1 MLAPQLCLKAVR
13 AAQESASF
21 AEGMK
26 AERDLFIKLL
36 TNPQSRALQNVFFAQ
51 RECAKIPGLNVK
63 ALAKPIQK
71 VGVIG
76 CGTMGGG
83 ICMCFVE
90 KGVAVTVLETKQQY
104 LDKGMGVIQSNWSR
118 QVKKGTFCEVF
129 FFIFLLRVCLLGR
142 LSKTKYEKYVSLI
155 TPTLSYNDLSD
166 CDIVIEAV
174 FENLRVKQE
183 VFRTLDRV
191 CKKECILASNTS
203 FIPIEDIAKV
213 TSRPNQV
220 IGTHFFAPAN
230 KMQLLE
236 NVRFDGGADDVTCA
250 TVQNMAKLIGKKGVL
265 VRSCPGFV
273 GNRMFRLETAEAM
286 VMVMEG
292 ASPADIDSVCYKDV
306 GCAMGVIAVMDLSGL
321 DLGYDARKE
330 KGIKDP
336 RFALSDAL
344 VESGRRGLKTGKGMY
359 DYPGFPKSRKGVP
372 SKFVEGMILK
382 IAKAQ
387 GVERRNIS
395 KQEILER
402 LFYPMINEGFN
413 ILNEGVALRPSDIDV
428 VLVFG
433 YGFPPHKGGPMHWA
447 QSEIGLKKLYKTML
461 KYQAKYP
468 GVEYWKPSPLLKS
481 CVDAKM
487 SLAKYWKKQNKTSK
501 L

>member
-1 MLAPQLCLKAVR
+1 
-13 AAQESASF
+13 
-21 AEGMK
+21 
-26 AERDLFIKLL
+26 
-36 TNPQSRALQNVFFAQ
+36 
-51 RECAKIPGLNVK
+51 
-63 ALAKPIQK
+63 
-71 VGVIG
+71 
-76 CGTMGGG
+76 MG
-83 ICMCFVE
+83 
-90 KGVAVTVLETKQQY
+90 
-104 LDKGMGVIQSNWSR
+104 
-118 QVKKGTFCEVF
+118 
-129 FFIFLLRVCLLGR
+129 
-142 LSKTKYEKYVSLI
+142 
-155 TPTLSYNDLSD
+155 
-166 CDIVIEAV
+166 
-174 FENLRVKQE
+174 
-183 VFRTLDRV
+183 
-191 CKKECILASNTS
+191 S

-250 TVQNMAKLIGKKGVL
+250 TVQQMAKLIGKKGVL

-273 GNRMFRLETAEAM
+273 GNRMFRLETSEAM
-286 VMVMEG
+286 AMVMEG
-292 ASPADIDSVCYKDV
+292 ASPAEIDDVCYKDV

-330 KGIKDP
+330 SGIKDP
-336 RFALSDAL
+336 RYALSDAL

-359 DYPGFPKSRKGVP
+359 DYPGFPRSRKPAP
-372 SKFVEGMILK
+372 SKFVENMIVE
-382 IAKAQ
+382 IAAKQ
-387 GVERRNIS
+387 NVQRRKIS

-433 YGFPPHKGGPMHWA
+433 YGFPPYRGGPMHWA

-468 GVEYWKPSPLLKS
+468 HVAYWKPSPLLKA
-481 CVDAKM
+481 CVDARM
-487 SLAKYWKKQNKTSK
+487 SLTKYWKKKSQTSK